1 MASQTSNRST
11 TIRATW
17 TSYIVLGGVWIL
29 LAIGYLL
36 LGLRNPG
43 KNLELGVLIAG
54 GLAVLWFTWLRGF
67 RITVSHGYLEYRD
80 GFFRSSR
87 VALNDI
93 TNIKNERMEWK
104 LLGQKL
110 AIPRVTITAKNG
122 EMVIRINPKPF
133 GSGELQRVMKEL
145 KTMKEG
151 VHRP

>member
-1 MASQTSNRST
+1 MGSQTSNRST

-43 KNLELGVLIAG
+43 KSLELGVLIAG
-54 GLAVLWFTWLRGF
+54 ALAILWFAWLRGF
-67 RITVSHGYLEYRD
+67 RITVSHDYLEYRD

-93 TNIKNERMEWK
+93 ANIRNERTEWN
-104 LLGQKL
+104 LLGKKL
-110 AIPRVTITAKNG
+110 SIPRITITAKNG
-122 EMVIRINPKPF
+122 ESVIRINPKPF
-133 GSGELQRVMKEL
+133 GSVKLQRVIKEL
-145 KTMKEG
+145 KTIKEG
-151 VHRP
+151 VHPQ